1 MRDEKVK
8 GLDHQIEL
16 KQQEVTQLK
25 KVFTFLILIKRIESL
40 FEELDYNTQEN
51 TAQMEKNQVL
61 SRLLDE
67 TQKNEARAVQER
79 RQEKTRLENENK
91 ALYVRLSDMEETQR
105 LQNSLT
111 EQMRQQNKLIEGERQ
126 HMKEMVDLIQT
137 QMSEQ
142 KEKFIINLNELEIKR
157 QELSVLVAR
166 EQLGEVVN
174 QKYIKAA
181 EKGKAKSKALKV

>member
-1 MRDEKVK
+1 
-8 GLDHQIEL
+8 
-16 KQQEVTQLK
+16 
-25 KVFTFLILIKRIESL
+25 
-40 FEELDYNTQEN
+40 
-51 TAQMEKNQVL
+51 MEKNQVL

-79 RQEKTRLENENK
+79 RQDKTRLENENK